1 MQTARGRVHPALQRQ
16 MQIRRPG
23 LSATGGGSPSR
34 EAPCTAHAGPH
45 ATVTTLLHV
54 AHADL
59 LHECSPM
66 RRAREKLAETAD
78 RRGANDSGFRQNVM
92 HGIRV
97 PAAGFPP
104 SPSSVHLRGIGRCPW
119 EAVSESPCP
128 PTGIFFFFSSLVL
141 LTAHGSLCHLFRAC
155 GSTWRRWSPSV
166 SGCYQIT
173 PPWPALARRVSATLC
188 RCDGD
193 RIGDGRGG
201 KGPGADGWKRSRGRA
216 ARVWQPRLP
225 SAPRALGV
233 C

>member
-1 MQTARGRVHPALQRQ
+1 
-16 MQIRRPG
+16 
-23 LSATGGGSPSR
+23 
-34 EAPCTAHAGPH
+34 
-45 ATVTTLLHV
+45 
-54 AHADL
+54 
-59 LHECSPM
+59 M

-78 RRGANDSGFRQNVM
+78 RRGANDTGFRQNVM

-119 EAVSESPCP
+119 EVECP
-128 PTGIFFFFSSLVL
+128 VLHGIFFLFSGECLPPSFSSFSRLHPAFTL
-141 LTAHGSLCHLFRAC
+141 PLAHGSLCHLFRAS
-155 GSTWRRWSPSV
+155 GSTGRRRSPIV
-166 SGCYQIT
+166 SDCYQIT

-201 KGPGADGWKRSRGRA
+201 QGPGADGWKRSRGRA